1 MDQTSKASQSRGI
14 LSKLTLT
21 VVAAGSLLSALDLF
35 IVNIAF
41 PSIRDSFSDASNQ
54 SLSWVLSAYSI
65 VFAALLVPSGRMGD
79 RFGRRNAFRFGLIV
93 FAIASAACAFAPNV
107 GMLIAART
115 LKGAGAALMIP
126 SSIGLLLGAYPPSK
140 HKQMLAIW
148 AAIASV
154 GAALGPVLG
163 GLLVHL
169 DWRYIFLINL
179 PIAIPAIFLCCYL
192 QETERGES
200 GVPDILGSVLFALG
214 TACVVAAIS
223 YFHEWGAL
231 SHKLWVITVAGVAML
246 SVFIYRCNTA
256 RNPALDLR
264 VFRIPAFSLAT
275 IGMLTFYTGFS
286 MSILAG
292 SLYLTQVWAWD
303 PARAGIAY
311 AIGPALA
318 GTTSI
323 LSGRGKIA
331 PRTLTLIGSLVFV
344 AASLWWLTFLGDTSN
359 FLIGFLPGF
368 ALSGIAAGMA
378 QAGFLAAGT
387 AVLSPGEYSA
397 GSGILNTSRQIGG
410 ALGIALLVA
419 LTGTAQHSQ
428 DFLVAFWV
436 ISVTSLAAAATSLS
450 IKKSRSAR

>member
-1 MDQTSKASQSRGI
+1 MDHMLEATTSPKT

-41 PSIRDSFSDASNQ
+41 PSIRDSFPNASNQ

-79 RFGRRNAFRFGLIV
+79 RFGRKNVFRAGLIV
-93 FAIASAACAFAPNV
+93 FAIASAGCAFAPSV
-107 GMLIAART
+107 ELLIAART

-126 SSIGLLLGAYPPSK
+126 SSIGLLLAAYPPSK
-140 HKQMLAIW
+140 HKLMVAIW

-163 GLLVHL
+163 GILVHL

-179 PIAIPAIFLCCYL
+179 PIALPSILLCRFLH
-192 QETERGES
+192 ETPRGES
-200 GVPDILGSVLFALG
+200 AIPDVLGSLLFALG
-214 TACVVAAIS
+214 TACIVAALS
-223 YFHEWGAL
+223 YFHEWGL
-231 SHKLWVITVAGVAML
+231 FSQKLWTITVLGGLML
-246 SVFIYRCNTA
+246 GGFIYRCNTVS
-256 RNPALDLR
+256 NPALNLE
-264 VFRIPAFSLAT
+264 VFRNPTFSLAT
-275 IGMLTFYTGFS
+275 VGMLSFYTGFS

-292 SLYLTQVWAWD
+292 TLYLTQVWAWD

-323 LSGRGKIA
+323 LSGRGKIT
-331 PRTLTLIGSLVFV
+331 PRTLTLLGSLIFV
-344 AASLWWLTFLGDTSN
+344 AASLWWITFLGDTPN
-359 FLIGFLPGF
+359 FTIGFLPGF

-378 QAGFLAAGT
+378 QAGFLAGGT
-387 AVLSPGEYSA
+387 AVLSPQEYSA
-397 GSGILNTSRQIGG
+397 GSGVLNTSRQVGG

-419 LTGTAQHSQ
+419 LTGSARHGA
-428 DFLVAFWV
+428 DFTSAFWV
-436 ISVTSLAAAATSLS
+436 ISVTSLAAAATSFAIRAS
-450 IKKSRSAR
+450 GSGR